1 MINCP
6 GAGVQISSWKA
17 PCKRSPLEPQA
28 VTAAV
33 SRDPSRPGVSLA
45 RKVCAPPRG
54 YLGATELRVVSVARL
69 DLELVEYTIP
79 IVIPAAIDPV
89 GAGLAESIARPGGD
103 VTGFALL
110 TLEIS
115 SKRRGC
121 LRRPCCAAPGRG
133 VVERGQPFVHAGL
146 SVGRRG
152 PRLVGPGAG
161 VGSGARAGRFP
172 AAFQG
177 IASQRPEGVFVLIGC
192 ARVSA
197 WARSSNSRHAR
208 SLPRHR
214 QRGI

>member
-1 MINCP
+1 MQRPASCVTSEDQITRGLYAKAIQVRPCVLEKGTKFKDWLPLINCP

-110 TLEIS
+110 TPEIS

-121 LRRPCCAAPGRG
+121 LRRPCLRCAGSRCCGTRATLRSRG
-133 VVERGQPFVHAGL
+133 
-146 SVGRRG
+146 SV
-152 PRLVGPGAG
+152 
-161 VGSGARAGRFP
+161 S
-172 AAFQG
+172 
-177 IASQRPEGVFVLIGC
+177 
-192 ARVSA
+192 
-197 WARSSNSRHAR
+197 W
-208 SLPRHR
+208 
-214 QRGI
+214 